1 MSATKRTS
9 RYSAVLLVAAAA
21 LIGAGAACANE
32 QIRVGKAQ
40 GTAWTF
46 LPVDIGIAQG
56 FFAKQ
61 GLDIDSADLGGDA
74 KVQQALAAGSI
85 DIGLGSG
92 PGLAFVAKGS
102 PAIGVAAFAGP
113 PRNISAIVLV
123 DSPIKTIAD
132 LKGKL
137 IAVSSVGSLSDWLAK
152 QMAIQEGWGQDGIR
166 AVPLGAIPTSIAA
179 LKAKQVDAVVL
190 ATEAGFGLEER
201 NQGRMLASM
210 DRYAPHFITHV
221 VFAQK
226 SLVANKPETVRRF
239 LKGFFAAIAF
249 MKTHRDETSALA
261 ERVLHQSAA
270 VVGKDYDFEAG
281 MFIDDGRFDAIG
293 GGGAETVLH
302 RYGNVA
308 RPAGGRRAV
317 HHAIRAG
324 HAVTGINRTMTTATT
339 PVTNP
344 NVTRSRL
351 VLEIASEMAGGA
363 AADAV
368 PDYVL
373 PKVCCSIR
381 AAASRRRFPA

>member
-1 MSATKRTS
+1 MSVSQRIS
-9 RYSAVLLVAAAA
+9 RYGGLLLVAAVT
-21 LIGAGAACANE
+21 LIGAHAARANE
-32 QIRVGKAQ
+32 QIHVGKAQ

-56 FFAKQ
+56 FFAKL

-102 PAIGVAAFAGP
+102 PGIGVAAFAGP
-113 PRNISAIVLV
+113 PRNISAIVLE

-166 AVPLGAIPTSIAA
+166 AVPLGAVEISIAA

-190 ATEAGFGLEER
+190 STEAGFGLEER
-201 NQGRMLASM
+201 KQGRMLASM

-226 SLVANKPETVRRF
+226 SLVATKPETVRRF

-281 MFIDDGRFDAIG
+281 MFIDDGRFDAQAVAALKQSFIDMG
-293 GGGAETVLH
+293 TLHDKPADDVLF
-302 RYGNVA
+302 
-308 RPAGGRRAV
+308 
-317 HHAIRAG
+317 
-324 HAVTGINRTMTTATT
+324 TTQFV
-339 PVTNP
+339 PVTP
-344 NVTRSRL
+344 
-351 VLEIASEMAGGA
+351 
-363 AADAV
+363 
-368 PDYVL
+368 
-373 PKVCCSIR
+373 
-381 AAASRRRFPA
+381 